1 MIKIGSDIAKWEK
14 HIALNDGEQLNSK
27 TNGVEFRAWEVEL
40 KRRSQTDLIPGT
52 TSTVNQC
59 DLAIRTSDNAISE
72 ISSDDTVY
80 WKNYGYSV
88 ITAQDIRTNLGLY
101 SKDYIIY
108 LKR

>member
-27 TNGVEFRAWEVEL
+27 INGIEFRAWEVEL

-59 DLAIRTSDNAISE
+59 ELAIRTSDNAISD
-72 ISSDDTVY
+72 ITADDTVY

-88 ITAQDIRTNLGLY
+88 ITAQDVKTNLGLY